1 MAISTEAATR
11 QKVSERD
18 SLNLAAGVKVWR
30 TRHFNTVDEAIQY
43 ANVNP
48 AQQAG
53 EFVVTDSPQ
62 GGGVDGCYF
71 F

>member
-1 MAISTEAATR
+1 MAVSTEQATR
-11 QKVSERD
+11 QKISERD

-30 TRHFNTVDEAIQY
+30 TLHFNTVSEAIQY

-62 GGGVDGCYF
+62 GGVDGCYF